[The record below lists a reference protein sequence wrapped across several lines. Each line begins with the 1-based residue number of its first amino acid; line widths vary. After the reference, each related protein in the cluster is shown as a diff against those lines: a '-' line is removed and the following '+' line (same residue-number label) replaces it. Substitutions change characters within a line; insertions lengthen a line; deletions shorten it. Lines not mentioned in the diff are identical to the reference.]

1 MFYNTTSETGKKL
14 EEYEKKASKQDY
26 EVLTLFTRTHKEYT
40 SHQVEDQLEVYPRS
54 SIVRSM
60 NTLEREGIICKTAN
74 KVMGKYGRLVHTYR
88 LSGENGQNNLF

>member
-14 EEYEKKASKQDY
+14 EEYRRKASKQDY
-26 EVLTLFTRTHKEYT
+26 EILTLFTRNGEEYT
-40 SHQVEDQLEVYPRS
+40 SHDVEDQLKKYPRS

-60 NTLEREGIICKTAN
+60 NTLEREGIIYKTAN

>member
-1 MFYNTTSETGKKL
+1 MFYNTTSETGNKL
-14 EEYEKKASKQDY
+14 KEYRSKASKQDY
-26 EVLTLFTRTHKEYT
+26 EVLRVFTKDYKEYT
-40 SHQVEDQLEVYPRS
+40 SHQVEDHLEVYPRS

-60 NTLEREGIICKTAN
+60 NTLEREGIIYKTAN